1 METDKITLKIITEFN
16 DKYLEHTIYHD
27 RSKPVTINILI
38 ASLNNFTYDAHELRC
53 WCKPIVNSMQNISY
67 VEALDDK
74 LLSFL
79 LFDYWSTWN
88 EFEVIFTKSKFDSSS
103 FYKITKSKPLKFADN
118 DICPFSKKPVSDIS
132 INDRLIIENETHTV
146 IVDSNY
152 ILDFIQSELKRN
164 CLIFEIVLNAITATG
179 SHVFIVLNESVWS
192 RCLLS
197 RHKSIILLK

>member
-1 METDKITLKIITEFN
+1 METDKIAIKIITEF
-16 DKYLEHTIYHD
+16 DDYFEHNIYHD
-27 RSKPVTINILI
+27 RSKPVTINLLI
-38 ASLNNFTYDAHELRC
+38 SSLNNFTYDAHELRC
-53 WCKPIVNSMQNISY
+53 WCKPIANSIQNISY

-79 LFDYWSTWN
+79 LLDYWSTWN
-88 EFEVIFTKSKFDSSS
+88 EFEVIFRKSKFDSP
-103 FYKITKSKPLKFADN
+103 IDKSKPLQFADN

-132 INDRLIIENETHTV
+132 INDRLIIENKTHTV